1 VAADVSI
8 HISVRP
14 YCETR
19 VHNAYLLAASWKV
32 VFNVLTGLKDGGLTD
47 TDVRKHLKNRAPARD
62 AYLLVID
69 TIEMLSN
76 LAQQELSVA
85 VVGSSKY
92 AEPLVA

>member
-1 VAADVSI
+1 M
-8 HISVRP
+8 
-14 YCETR
+14 
-19 VHNAYLLAASWKV
+19 
-32 VFNVLTGLKDGGLTD
+32 LTGLKDGGLTD

-92 AEPLVA
+92 AELLAGLASDHLLP